1 MMEMA
6 VVKWLKAAGMSDV
19 LVGSASVL
27 DAPTPIVTLEDG
39 YERGTRTRNAERGV
53 FTVSVLCVRRSASEA
68 GHIALKCETA
78 VRKAEWKASDA
89 TNGWALCGVDTT
101 VPALNG
107 YDGSGRAVFSFKV
120 SLTCERDD
128 GND

>member
-6 VVKWLKAAGMSDV
+6 VVKWLKAAGINDV
-19 LVGSASVL
+19 LVGSTSAL
-27 DAPTPIVTLEDG
+27 DKPAPIVALEDG

-68 GHIALKCETA
+68 GHIALVCEAA

-89 TNGWALCGVDTT
+89 TNGWALCGVETT
-101 VPALNG
+101 VPAFNG
-107 YDGSGRAVFSFKV
+107 YDGSGRAVFTFKV
-120 SLTCERDD
+120 ALTCERDD
-128 GND
+128 TNG